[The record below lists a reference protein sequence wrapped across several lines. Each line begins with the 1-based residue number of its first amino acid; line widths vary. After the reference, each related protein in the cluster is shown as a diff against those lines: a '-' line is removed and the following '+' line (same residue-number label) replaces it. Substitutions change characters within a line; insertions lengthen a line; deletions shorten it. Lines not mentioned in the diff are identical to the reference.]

1 MILNS
6 LVKSSPRLALCV
18 VLMLLSVGAVAQT
31 LDTIEVRRATLTEPL
46 RLDGVVEAVQH
57 STVSA
62 QTSGT
67 VVALPVD
74 VDDVVA
80 AGDLIVQLEDS
91 EQRAR
96 LAQAQAELEEA
107 EAIVQDAQ
115 QQFDRIEPLAARGVA
130 SQAQLDQARNAV
142 SSARARLARARAAR
156 EEASEQLSYTRVRAP
171 YSGIVTARHVELGEA
186 VTPSTPLLSGF
197 SLDALRVVANIP
209 QQHAGLLRQQRS
221 ARVLLPDGQAVP
233 TGAMTIFPFAEAGSH
248 TFRVRMDL
256 LEMAAPDAPPSF
268 SLSLFPGML
277 VKVEVP
283 VSDREALWIPA
294 SALIQRSEL
303 RAVYV
308 MDEDDRPRLRQV
320 RVGVALDNQMEI
332 LAGLMEGERLV
343 LDPSAA
349 LHHLER

>member
-6 LVKSSPRLALCV
+6 LLKFPLRPGLCV
-18 VLMLLSVGAVAQT
+18 ALLLLSVGAAAQP
-31 LDTIEVRRATLTEPL
+31 LDTMEVRRGTLTEPL
-46 RLDGVVEAVQH
+46 RLDGVIEAVQH

-96 LAQAQAELEEA
+96 LAQAQAELDGA
-107 EAIVQDAQ
+107 AASVQDAQ
-115 QQFDRIEPLAARGVA
+115 QQLDRIEPLAARGVA

-142 SSARARLARARAAR
+142 SSARARLARAQAAR
-156 EEASEQLSYTRVRAP
+156 EEAAEQLSYTRVRAP
-171 YSGIVTARHVELGEA
+171 YSGIVTERHVELGEA
-186 VTPSTPLLSGF
+186 VTPSTSLLSGF

-221 ARVLLPDGQAVP
+221 ARVLLADGKAVP

-248 TFRVRMDL
+248 TFKVRMDL
-256 LEMAAPDAPPSF
+256 QQLAAQDAPPP
-268 SLSLFPGML
+268 LSLFPGML

-283 VSDREALWIPA
+283 VTEREALWIPA

-308 MDEDDRPRLRQV
+308 MDEHDRPRLRQV
-320 RVGVALDNQMEI
+320 RVGVHLDDQLEI

-343 LDPSAA
+343 LDPRAA
-349 LHHLER
+349 LRQLER

>member
-1 MILNS
+1 MS
-6 LVKSSPRLALCV
+6 LFKSPPRLALCV
-18 VLMLLSVGAVAQT
+18 ALMLLSVGAVAQT

-80 AGDLIVQLEDS
+80 AGDLIAQLEDS

-96 LAQAQAELEEA
+96 LAQAQAELDEA
-107 EAIVQDAQ
+107 EASVQDAQ

-142 SSARARLARARAAR
+142 SSARARLARAQAAR

-221 ARVLLPDGQAVP
+221 AQVLLPDGQAVP

-256 LEMAAPDAPPSF
+256 LEMAEPDAPPSF

-294 SALIQRSEL
+294 SALIQRGEL

-308 MDEDDRPRLRQV
+308 LNEHDRPRLRQV
-320 RVGVALDNQMEI
+320 RVGAVLDDQMEI

-343 LDPSAA
+343 LDPRAA